1 MGGSLGPVRANII
14 MIEFE
19 QTVVKPLIDRK
30 LITFYC
36 RYVDDTLLLIK
47 PDSIDLIL
55 NYFQKFDKNIR
66 FTYDLF
72 ENNTPHFLDINI
84 SPNLSTVKTPS
95 LVNTPTLTASFLGVT
110 KFPGSER

>member
-1 MGGSLGPVRANII
+1 MGGSLGPLLANII
-14 MIEFE
+14 MTEFE

-47 PDSIDLIL
+47 ADTIDLIL
-55 NYFQKFDKNIR
+55 DNFHKFDKNIC
-66 FTYDLF
+66 FT
-72 ENNTPHFLDINI
+72 PRI
-84 SPNLSTVKTPS
+84 SWILTFHPMALESTVKTPS

-110 KFPGSER
+110 KFPGSEH